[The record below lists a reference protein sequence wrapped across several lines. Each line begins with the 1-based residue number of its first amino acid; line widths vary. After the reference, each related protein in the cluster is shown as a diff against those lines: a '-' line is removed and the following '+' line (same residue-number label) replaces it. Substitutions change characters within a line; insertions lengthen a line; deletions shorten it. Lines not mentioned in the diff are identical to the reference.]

1 MTSSMRSTP
10 RSLSSAAARLGQP
23 RLSAPSMVRS
33 RRPTRRP
40 TMTAR
45 SAGLMCRA
53 PISMSYMASLR
64 SR

>member
-10 RSLSSAAARLGQP
+10 RSRASAAARLGQP
-23 RLSAPSMVRS
+23 RLMASSMARS
-33 RRPTRRP
+33 RRLTRRP

-45 SAGLMCRA
+45 SAGLMWRA
-53 PISMSYMASLR
+53 PISMSYRASLR

>member
-1 MTSSMRSTP
+1 
-10 RSLSSAAARLGQP
+10 
-23 RLSAPSMVRS
+23 MVRS